1 MGFGGGILMTNMTA
15 WMLSRTHHTQRIH
28 KSAYLTSS
36 LFLGQFFSPI
46 IFHPVVSYFSI
57 ENFFIV
63 IGIGLLTC
71 VFVSVVSFK
80 KRINNTY

>member
-46 IFHPVVSYFSI
+46 FFHPIVSFFSI
-57 ENFFIV
+57 ENFFMV
-63 IGIGLLTC
+63 IGVGLLSI
-71 VFVSVVSFK
+71 VFTSYFIFK
-80 KRINNTY
+80 QKIDLK